1 MAADVTGTLKVL
13 YNRKDAEINYSR
25 RKKNMIINHNL
36 VAMNAHRNIGIN
48 VNHASKAMEKL
59 SSGLRINRAA
69 DDAAG
74 LSISE
79 KMRGQIRGMEQAQR
93 NVQDGISL
101 VQTAEGALTEVSD
114 MLVRMKELYVQQAN
128 GTYNATDQSNI
139 DKELAALRSEIQ
151 NIADKTKF
159 NDIALLNNNSA
170 INIQINHGNG
180 DTVSLSMVNISG
192 LDTSGLAAV
201 SSAIDQVAGFRADL
215 GAFQNRLEH
224 TFNNLGTTVENL
236 QAAESRIRDT
246 DMAKEMMKYTKDS
259 ILLQASQAML
269 AQANQQPQGVL
280 SVLR

>member
-1 MAADVTGTLKVL
+1 
-13 YNRKDAEINYSR
+13 
-25 RKKNMIINHNL
+25 MIINHNL
-36 VAMNAHRNIGIN
+36 QAMNAHRNIGVN

-114 MLVRMKELYVQQAN
+114 MLVRMKELMVQKSN
-128 GTYNATDQSNI
+128 GTYNGTDQGNI
-139 DKELAALRSEIQ
+139 DKELNALRSEIK
-151 NIADKTKF
+151 NISDKTKF
-159 NDIALLNNNSA
+159 NDITLLQGGTDL
-170 INIQINHGNG
+170 NIQINHGSS
-180 DTVSLSMVNISG
+180 DTVALKLVDISTLSTN
-192 LDTSGLAAV
+192 LTDLAAV
-201 SSAIDQVAGFRADL
+201 NTQIDSVAGHRADL

-224 TFNNLGTTVENL
+224 TFNNLSVTTENL

-246 DMAKEMMKYTKDS
+246 DMAKEMMKYTKDN
-259 ILLQASQAML
+259 ILLQAAQSML